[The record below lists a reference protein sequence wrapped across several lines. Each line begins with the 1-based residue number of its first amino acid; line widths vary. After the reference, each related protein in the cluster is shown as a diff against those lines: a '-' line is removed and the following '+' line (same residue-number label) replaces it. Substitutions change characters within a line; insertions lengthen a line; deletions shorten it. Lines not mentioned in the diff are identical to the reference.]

1 MAEALQ
7 PEDEDVHSD
16 STEYYTSSE
25 EDDDS
30 KSMDTGNII
39 ELNDCGN
46 IFHSVFVDTIM
57 HANEDDRLNTSDC
70 GQEVLQGLNRIK
82 VNKDSLPT

>member
-7 PEDEDVHSD
+7 PEDVHSD

-30 KSMDTGNII
+30 ESFNTGSVKELTSFEACKS
-39 ELNDCGN
+39 E
-46 IFHSVFVDTIM
+46 
-57 HANEDDRLNTSDC
+57 
-70 GQEVLQGLNRIK
+70 Q
-82 VNKDSLPT
+82 